1 MWLVDKVRVDF
12 VTQPNGYG
20 APDSGTKAFYRRLT
34 DGGNRWRD
42 DSPVSVSTCAV
53 RSSRIDAT
61 FGRKIKRRVKFLT
74 LNSGRSNNSQT
85 PKRIDLQQ

>member
-34 DGGNRWRD
+34 DGGNRWRG
-42 DSPVSVSTCAV
+42 DSPVSV
-53 RSSRIDAT
+53 
-61 FGRKIKRRVKFLT
+61 
-74 LNSGRSNNSQT
+74 
-85 PKRIDLQQ
+85 